1 MSIQLWRSKN
11 GFVYNGVDY
20 EFLDV
25 DNVTVT
31 RNERKHKTRGAN
43 SKNKVGFVYKENSKM
58 PDSVLFNVM
67 NLSAE
72 IMQILQN
79 AYENETLLDVYC
91 IDSMTG
97 ENFTGKDCIITHF
110 PQQLNIVEGEET
122 YNVELTFETFNLKPV
137 VK

>member
-72 IMQILQN
+72 IMQILQ
-79 AYENETLLDVYC
+79 
-91 IDSMTG
+91 
-97 ENFTGKDCIITHF
+97 
-110 PQQLNIVEGEET
+110 IVHVKSAFLFKNYT
-122 YNVELTFETFNLKPV
+122 KNSRTNV
-137 VK
+137 

>member
-43 SKNKVGFVYKENSKM
+43 SKIKWVSSTKKIQRCPIAFY
-58 PDSVLFNVM
+58 L
-67 NLSAE
+67 
-72 IMQILQN
+72 
-79 AYENETLLDVYC
+79 TL
-91 IDSMTG
+91 
-97 ENFTGKDCIITHF
+97 
-110 PQQLNIVEGEET
+110 
-122 YNVELTFETFNLKPV
+122 
-137 VK
+137 